1 MIEVTAAALAAHPF
15 LHDMSEEHRS
25 VLAAAA
31 SDVTF
36 PDRHRLF
43 DDGGNATCFWLIRS
57 GRVILDVHVPGQ
69 GRVPVDTIGMGELV
83 GWSWLFPPYQWTF
96 GAVTGS
102 PVEAF
107 EFDAQAVRA
116 SFESDPALGH
126 EVNHRLA
133 HVLAKRL
140 HSTRGRLITASMHPV
155 GTR

>member
-1 MIEVTAAALAAHPF
+1 MIEVTTAALAAHPF

-25 VLAAAA
+25 VLAAATA
-31 SDVTF
+31 DVTF

-43 DDGGNATCFWLIRS
+43 EDAGSATRFWLIRS

-69 GRVPVDTIGMGELV
+69 GRVPIDTIGMGELV
-83 GWSWLFPPYQWTF
+83 GWSWRFPPYPWAF

-102 PVEAF
+102 PVEAV
-107 EFDAQAVRA
+107 EVAAQAVRA
-116 SFESDPALGH
+116 SCASDPVFAH
-126 EVNHRLA
+126 EITYRLA

-140 HSTRGRLITASMHPV
+140 QSTRGRLITASMNQV